1 MPSVIDSN
9 AAAPSVLPADPLPG
23 DPLSADPL
31 TALRDWHLPD
41 PVSWWPPAPGWW
53 LVAALLLGACLL
65 MLRWWFRRHRT
76 AAPARAALAELE
88 RLRARAAVEGD
99 ERGFAAAVS
108 ALLRRLALVRY
119 PRDQVAGLTGTD
131 WLAFLDRTGGG
142 ERFSTGPGRILGELL
157 YRAPDRLQDGRPHA
171 SAAAMDAPA
180 LAQLAGDW
188 IRAHRR
194 PSS

>member
-1 MPSVIDSN
+1 MPSVIDPN
-9 AAAPSVLPADPLPG
+9 AAAPSVLPADPMP
-23 DPLSADPL
+23 ADPL

-53 LVAALLLGACLL
+53 LIAALLLGACVL
-65 MLRWWFRRHRT
+65 MLRWWLRRRRT

-88 RLRARAAVEGD
+88 RLRARAAEERD

-119 PRDQVAGLTGTD
+119 PRAQVAGLTGTD

-142 ERFSTGPGRILGELL
+142 GRFSTGPGRVLGELP
-157 YRAPDRLQDGRPHA
+157 YRAPDRLQDGAPQA
-171 SAAAMDAPA
+171 SAVALDASV

-188 IRAHRR
+188 IRAHRG